1 MRQML
6 GVRIAVHTSIAPQPG
21 PGWERKECL
30 MTRLCILLVIS
41 LTVLALMPASV
52 AQELPLQ
59 YAVKFVCGKSDS
71 SVVVPGLYFTS
82 VNVHNPGREAAGF
95 LKKFA
100 VTRPRQTA
108 GPVTKLI
115 EAKLGSDEA
124 FAIECREIVA
134 RTHSTGFVEGFVVIE
149 SRVELD
155 VVAVYTASGSTGQ
168 VQTMELERVPVRR
181 TQ

>member
-1 MRQML
+1 
-6 GVRIAVHTSIAPQPG
+6 
-21 PGWERKECL
+21 
-30 MTRLCILLVIS
+30 MTRLSILLA
-41 LTVLALMPASV
+41 VLALVPASV

-59 YAVKFVCGKSDS
+59 YAVKFVCGKPDS
-71 SVVVPGLYFTS
+71 RVVAPGLYFTS

-100 VTRPRQTA
+100 VALPNQKA

-124 FAIECREIVA
+124 FAIECREIIG
-134 RTHSTGFVEGFVVIE
+134 RTHSAGFAEGFVVIE
-149 SRVELD
+149 SKVELD
-155 VVAVYTASGSTGQ
+155 VVAVYTTSGSAGQ
-168 VQTMELERVPVRR
+168 VQTMELERVPVRH